1 MPRPRRCTP
10 IAGMT
15 TTHLLSYFG
24 YGEGVWVVGCA
35 ANGIT
40 SAFAW
45 LLQNSRK
52 LSINMRG
59 PTRKMNETGKFF
71 AISHWLIFMCSTA
84 HTIQCPVPSNVQFCA
99 PHNGSIIIINYHFVG
114 IASAASQK
122 NRAITT
128 ETTTISIAGISS
140 SISPHPFFWS
150 TPTSSSVS
158 LPHRYSARTFE
169 WPNTILV

>member
-1 MPRPRRCTP
+1 MYAYRRDDNYTF
-10 IAGMT
+10 IV
-15 TTHLLSYFG
+15 LFRLWW
-24 YGEGVWVVGCA
+24 GVWVVGCA

-140 SISPHPFFWS
+140 SISPHPFFGPPQHHHPS
-150 TPTSSSVS
+150 RSHTATLLAHS
-158 LPHRYSARTFE
+158 
-169 WPNTILV
+169 NGQILF